1 MIGAIQLQNKRVGS
15 TFLQQ
20 AIDSHPEVIGID
32 EVFVNV
38 ARRQNIRKSGFVPF
52 VNCDI
57 DDPGE
62 YIIEVISNT
71 YPDKNLIFKL
81 MYNQVYYHDGLV
93 EFIKDRNI
101 PMIHVMRKNI
111 VKQVV
116 SFLKMAEY
124 NHNPI
129 SITPHEFYTLVE
141 NADFENKFMI
151 NEFKNNIKLTL
162 YYEDMIGETI
172 EDKTYLSNN
181 ANIAVCDFFKVPQFQ
196 LYARTKKKNKEDIGV
211 YLPNIGDIKSI
222 FRRTKY
228 EWMLEEK

>member
-1 MIGAIQLQNKRVGS
+1 
-15 TFLQQ
+15 
-20 AIDSHPEVIGID
+20 
-32 EVFVNV
+32 
-38 ARRQNIRKSGFVPF
+38 
-52 VNCDI
+52 
-57 DDPGE
+57 
-62 YIIEVISNT
+62 
-71 YPDKNLIFKL
+71 
-81 MYNQVYYHDGLV
+81 
-93 EFIKDRNI
+93 
-101 PMIHVMRKNI
+101 
-111 VKQVV
+111 
-116 SFLKMAEY
+116 MAEY

-129 SITPHEFYTLVE
+129 RITPNEFYTLVE